1 MLRIDDTVRRNINR
15 RKKGKESQSS
25 VLEEGDGDPVA
36 GAGFKA
42 F

>member
-1 MLRIDDTVRRNINR
+1 MLRIDDTVRRNIKR

-25 VLEEGDGDPVA
+25 VLGEGDGDPVA